1 MSEDSILKRNWV
13 KGSAVLATAALSLVL
28 AAPVQAA
35 PLAKVKSATQGATEN
50 VVEVTFQGGDG
61 ADVKGR
67 ITFLEEG
74 VFRYNVDPTGTFDE
88 YAVPRQADHVAHI
101 QAQPDSDSSYSH
113 PKATVED
120 KDGAYLIKSGSTT
133 IKLDKESAKM
143 QVLVK
148 DKEVMSEASPLD
160 LGDSTVQS
168 VSAGKGEG
176 FFGGGTQNGRFA
188 HRGKSIK
195 IANTNNWVDGGVA
208 SPNPF
213 YWSSDGYGVL
223 RNTFAEGTYDFADSD
238 SNAAKLTHNE
248 NEFDAYYF
256 LSDGTSRA
264 AVAQD
269 VLDGYFAV
277 TGDPVL
283 LPEYG
288 FYLGHLNAYNR
299 DSWTKEGPGKA
310 WETKGGKPADQKGSV
325 KYEHGMAADYVPDGT
340 KPNESLNGHGP
351 TVDSQNFKPKEFP
364 REFSAQQ
371 VIDDYQDND
380 MPFGWFLPNDG
391 YGAGYG
397 QNGYGITSNDKAKRD
412 AAIDANVA
420 NLREFTT
427 YANSHGVA
435 TGLWTQSNLEPRDGE
450 KWHLQRDFKKE
461 VEQGGISTLKT
472 DVAWVGSGYSFGLNG
487 IKKAYDIAT
496 SDEHKARVRPN
507 IVTLDGWAGT
517 QRYGGIWTGDQTGG
531 NWEYIR
537 FHLPTYIGQSLSG
550 NPNVGS
556 DMDGIFGGAPII
568 ATRDYQW
575 KTFTPTMLDM
585 DGWGTYRK
593 SPMTHGD
600 PYTGISRMYLKLKAQ
615 LMPYIYTSAASAAN
629 IDTGNGDTGLPMIR
643 AMLLTDDSEF
653 AASTATQYQY
663 TFGKYFLVAPVYQNT
678 ADSKGNG
685 DDVRN
690 GIYLPNYGSNDNPTV
705 WIDYFTG
712 EQYRG
717 GQVINNF
724 DAPLWKLPLF
734 VQAGAIVPMY
744 EENNNP
750 QAISETNKKGL
761 DKTRRIV
768 EFWPAGGSEYTLF
781 EDDGKT
787 INSNQK
793 NVEGYGVVENVDYG
807 THVSTKITSKVSGDT
822 ATLTIGA
829 STGSYAGCDANRS
842 TTAVVNVSK
851 EPSAITYGG
860 KDVKRVESKEAFDKA
875 KANGAGAEAVWYYE
889 KTPDLNTTD
898 EDEGFGK
905 TEIKTTPKVY
915 VFLPKTDVSKAEQVL
930 VVKGFANSANLD
942 ADKENSKLTPAKLV
956 SKEEDKTPTS
966 IKLTWEKVAGATS
979 YELMVDGVLNSVG
992 DASEFTHTDLSY
1004 HSTHTYQIR
1013 SRNAEGYSKWS
1024 EPIEST
1030 SLEDPWRNAPKP
1042 VETSW
1047 EGGYYGGFKESL
1059 ALDHSLDDSHFHSD
1073 ANAIGKAM
1081 VFNYGQAMMLDK
1093 FEYYPRNDAANG
1105 TVTKMRIETSLDG
1118 NHWSKPV
1125 ELDWNRDN
1133 KVKTYTFPSGA
1144 AAQYVRL
1151 TPLASVGNFFSAR
1164 ELAVYKK
1171 DGTKMWEVGSNKQDP
1186 SVSENDFTNMKNYL
1200 GVENRAPH
1208 ASTFNSQIAG
1218 HYADLN
1224 NNGIYDVYDYSFTMA
1239 KLDDGTKKGGKVSGS
1254 VEVVADKEHVAPGDV
1269 VTVSVMAR
1277 NARNANALGAVVNFM
1292 SDEFELQ
1299 DSTIAGASCVAG
1311 MENLSVAMT
1320 NFTDGKQSVNV
1331 AFANRGDKAL
1341 FNGSE
1346 AVATFKLKAKKETDV
1361 KLPYISMLVGPKF
1374 DVVELATDENGNL
1387 PEQPGGSR
1395 VELTQD
1401 DFNIK
1406 ITNKGLPKDED
1417 GTNVTKMIQGGSYG
1431 PLFDGVEHHDG
1442 NEGKGVFELKWGG
1455 NDDVVSIED
1464 MNISFELKEPRALAD
1479 VQLVNRMNQ
1488 AGEVG
1493 GNGFLSKVAAVMTF
1507 EDGSTQ
1513 KFEGGE
1519 FDKKQ
1524 GIYTFAPSKENAA
1537 KKVVKVDIK
1546 PLETPDVH
1554 MLTISEIN
1562 FSYVEGAPA
1571 PEEEVKELEQGDF
1584 DIRATNEGYPV
1595 DDGENVKK
1603 LVQQGNYDGLFNGDN
1618 ADRAFEFKWFIDA
1631 ASFDEKVGLPANI
1644 SFELKKPRAL
1654 KNVELHN
1661 GDKGKNGSINKIEA
1675 VVTFTDDSVQEFKGG
1690 DFDKNQPTY
1699 LFEISEEN
1707 KDKKVARVEIKP
1719 LESTGTATGLEKPN
1733 NRMLTIGE
1741 INFNYVEGAEKP
1753 EKPQVDKTEL
1763 QAKYDEFKG
1772 CKAEDYTAE
1781 SWKPFAIALDEAA
1794 KVLADESASQDQ
1806 VGAALDKLTA
1816 AYGALVKS
1824 DVAPQEKPDKSAL
1837 EALVAEAG
1845 KLDTEGKT
1853 PALVERLNAAIAGAN
1868 AVLGDD
1874 AATDEQVKAAFD
1886 ELKAAIDALK
1896 GDAGSE
1902 GNNGSDSNGGSDNN
1916 GGDNNGTAGNG
1927 STGGQGSGNGTAG
1940 GQGGSNASGLPQTGD
1955 PATVAV
1961 AATGISGA
1969 IAAFFGAFR
1978 RRKDK

>member
-1 MSEDSILKRNWV
+1 M
-13 KGSAVLATAALSLVL
+13 
-28 AAPVQAA
+28 
-35 PLAKVKSATQGATEN
+35 
-50 VVEVTFQGGDG
+50 
-61 ADVKGR
+61 
-67 ITFLEEG
+67 
-74 VFRYNVDPTGTFDE
+74 
-88 YAVPRQADHVAHI
+88 
-101 QAQPDSDSSYSH
+101 
-113 PKATVED
+113 
-120 KDGAYLIKSGSTT
+120 
-133 IKLDKESAKM
+133 
-143 QVLVK
+143 
-148 DKEVMSEASPLD
+148 
-160 LGDSTVQS
+160 
-168 VSAGKGEG
+168 
-176 FFGGGTQNGRFA
+176 
-188 HRGKSIK
+188 
-195 IANTNNWVDGGVA
+195 
-208 SPNPF
+208 
-213 YWSSDGYGVL
+213 
-223 RNTFAEGTYDFADSD
+223 
-238 SNAAKLTHNE
+238 
-248 NEFDAYYF
+248 
-256 LSDGTSRA
+256 
-264 AVAQD
+264 
-269 VLDGYFAV
+269 
-277 TGDPVL
+277 
-283 LPEYG
+283 
-288 FYLGHLNAYNR
+288 
-299 DSWTKEGPGKA
+299 
-310 WETKGGKPADQKGSV
+310 
-325 KYEHGMAADYVPDGT
+325 
-340 KPNESLNGHGP
+340 
-351 TVDSQNFKPKEFP
+351 
-364 REFSAQQ
+364 
-371 VIDDYQDND
+371 
-380 MPFGWFLPNDG
+380 
-391 YGAGYG
+391 
-397 QNGYGITSNDKAKRD
+397 
-412 AAIDANVA
+412 
-420 NLREFTT
+420 
-427 YANSHGVA
+427 
-435 TGLWTQSNLEPRDGE
+435 
-450 KWHLQRDFKKE
+450 
-461 VEQGGISTLKT
+461 
-472 DVAWVGSGYSFGLNG
+472 
-487 IKKAYDIAT
+487 
-496 SDEHKARVRPN
+496 
-507 IVTLDGWAGT
+507 
-517 QRYGGIWTGDQTGG
+517 
-531 NWEYIR
+531 
-537 FHLPTYIGQSLSG
+537 
-550 NPNVGS
+550 
-556 DMDGIFGGAPII
+556 
-568 ATRDYQW
+568 
-575 KTFTPTMLDM
+575 
-585 DGWGTYRK
+585 
-593 SPMTHGD
+593 
-600 PYTGISRMYLKLKAQ
+600 
-615 LMPYIYTSAASAAN
+615 
-629 IDTGNGDTGLPMIR
+629 
-643 AMLLTDDSEF
+643 
-653 AASTATQYQY
+653 
-663 TFGKYFLVAPVYQNT
+663 
-678 ADSKGNG
+678 
-685 DDVRN
+685 
-690 GIYLPNYGSNDNPTV
+690 
-705 WIDYFTG
+705 
-712 EQYRG
+712 
-717 GQVINNF
+717 
-724 DAPLWKLPLF
+724 
-734 VQAGAIVPMY
+734 
-744 EENNNP
+744 
-750 QAISETNKKGL
+750 
-761 DKTRRIV
+761 
-768 EFWPAGGSEYTLF
+768 
-781 EDDGKT
+781 
-787 INSNQK
+787 
-793 NVEGYGVVENVDYG
+793 VENVDYG

-829 STGSYAGCDANRS
+829 STGSYAGYDANRS

-942 ADKENSKLTPAKLV
+942 ADKENAKLTPAKLV
-956 SKEEDKTPTS
+956 SNDEDKTPTS

-1125 ELDWNRDN
+1125 ELDWNKDN
-1133 KVKTYTFPSGA
+1133 KVKTYEFPTGA

-1224 NNGIYDVYDYSFTMA
+1224 NNGVYDVYDYSFTMA

-1254 VEVVADKEHVAPGDV
+1254 VEVVANKEHVAPGDV
-1269 VTVSVMAR
+1269 VTVSVMTR

-1299 DSTIAGASCVAG
+1299 DSTIAGAPCVAG

-1320 NFTDGKQSVNV
+1320 NFADGKQSVNV

-1346 AVATFKLKAKKETDV
+1346 TVATFKLKAKKEADV
-1361 KLPYISMLVGPKF
+1361 KLPYISMLVGPKL

-1387 PEQPGGSR
+1387 PEQPGGTR

-1417 GTNVTKMIQGGSYG
+1417 GANVTKMIQGGSYG
-1431 PLFDGVEHHDG
+1431 PLFDGVEYHDG

-1562 FSYVEGAPA
+1562 F
-1571 PEEEVKELEQGDF
+1571 
-1584 DIRATNEGYPV
+1584 
-1595 DDGENVKK
+1595 
-1603 LVQQGNYDGLFNGDN
+1603 
-1618 ADRAFEFKWFIDA
+1618 
-1631 ASFDEKVGLPANI
+1631 
-1644 SFELKKPRAL
+1644 
-1654 KNVELHN
+1654 
-1661 GDKGKNGSINKIEA
+1661 
-1675 VVTFTDDSVQEFKGG
+1675 
-1690 DFDKNQPTY
+1690 
-1699 LFEISEEN
+1699 
-1707 KDKKVARVEIKP
+1707 
-1719 LESTGTATGLEKPN
+1719 
-1733 NRMLTIGE
+1733 
-1741 INFNYVEGAEKP
+1741 NYVEGAEKP

-1763 QAKYDEFKG
+1763 QAKYDELKG

-1837 EALVAEAG
+1837 EALVAEARM
-1845 KLDTEGKT
+1845 LDTEGKT

-1886 ELKAAIDALK
+1886 ELKAAIDMLK

-1902 GNNGSDSNGGSDNN
+1902 GNNGSGNNGGSDNN
-1916 GGDNNGTAGNG
+1916 GGSNNGTTGNG

-1961 AATGISGA
+1961 AATGIPGA